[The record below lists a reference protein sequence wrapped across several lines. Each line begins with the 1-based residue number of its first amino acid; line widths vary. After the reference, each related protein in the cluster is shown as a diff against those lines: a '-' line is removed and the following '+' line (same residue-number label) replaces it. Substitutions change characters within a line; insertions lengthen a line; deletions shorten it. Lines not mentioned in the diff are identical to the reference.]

1 MEYKNEL
8 YRIAEIVDEFM
19 NNNPNFET
27 EYADELETLLN
38 VVFNRKVGE
47 CGS

>member
-19 NNNPNFET
+19 NSNPDIEI
-27 EYADELETLLN
+27 EHADELETLLN
-38 VVFNRKVGE
+38 IVFNRKVGE